1 MKRTGRA
8 LQLVIWYAD
17 DAARRASA
25 QEPRFASFPLSVVV
39 DHKKAA
45 AAFPSASESRSTQS
59 NMSYHIYPMGGREN
73 VLRRRPRYPPQMLKA
88 LPATNGMPFT
98 TTVNSGWND
107 PVLLPVSRVEGRR
120 PEPEW
125 SSPIVNVLPSQQKLP
140 SINNRP
146 FGSTAAL
153 LPTISRTSSLQSLG
167 ARSEHLFSEPTRGVP
182 EAQRMGFFNSTGVPT
197 GVPGKT
203 DRWRTSNRAVFR
215 QRTGVLNSSVSESIL
230 MKVNSASNGFIPPSE
245 HGSAKPYVRLT
256 PRPPTST
263 NILTVNLAPSRV
275 PPALHAPGS
284 SRPCACRTLL
294 SPCPAPRKL
303 ECCQRSPLKAFPTLC
318 LRVPQM
324 SRSQHCWER
333 VNPPHEL
340 H

>member
-1 MKRTGRA
+1 M
-8 LQLVIWYAD
+8 Q
-17 DAARRASA
+17 
-25 QEPRFASFPLSVVV
+25 
-39 DHKKAA
+39 
-45 AAFPSASESRSTQS
+45 
-59 NMSYHIYPMGGREN
+59 
-73 VLRRRPRYPPQMLKA
+73 
-88 LPATNGMPFT
+88 
-98 TTVNSGWND
+98 
-107 PVLLPVSRVEGRR
+107 
-120 PEPEW
+120 W

-263 NILTVNLAPSRV
+263 NMITI
-275 PPALHAPGS
+275 S
-284 SRPCACRTLL
+284 SP
-294 SPCPAPRKL
+294 
-303 ECCQRSPLKAFPTLC
+303 PTLR
-318 LRVPQM
+318 LLGFHQP
-324 SRSQHCWER
+324 ST
-333 VNPPHEL
+333 PPRARIWAYP
-340 H
+340 